1 MKAIFLILSIFTC
14 LYIQGQEII
23 LVHNKS
29 EMKDTPC
36 LVGTGTYYCTR
47 KDGKVANWKLY
58 TIFSDGY
65 YKKLMEEQ
73 SSKEFKFIPELVVN
87 FYPEPQKIIYR
98 GKQLFGG
105 AIISDNGVKK
115 DTLNFYFDLLP
126 TKPMI
131 KSIELN
137 YDFFKDFDFINPQY
151 KIVFEAQNFKEIIA
165 YHVEDESF
173 DTMNSLMNYT
183 SDLKSNWIDD
193 NLYEASEPNWAWN
206 EDIFFYTTNHFG
218 SSLPSDTIYVND
230 YIDSKINKKMI
241 DFYNQYNNIE
251 LPSIDCDIKVIN
263 KNILFNQTIPEITM
277 FDISGHIVKKEENTN
292 HINNIESL
300 PKGLYIIKMKL
311 YNKLLTKKISL

>member
-1 MKAIFLILSIFTC
+1 MKTIFLILSIFTC

-73 SSKEFKFIPELVVN
+73 SSKEFKFIPELVVS
-87 FYPEPQKIIYR
+87 FYPKPQMIIYR
-98 GKQLFGG
+98 GKQLFWG
-105 AIISDNGVKK
+105 AIISDNGIKK

-131 KSIELN
+131 KSFELN
-137 YDFFKDFDFINPQY
+137 YDSFKDFDFINPRY
-151 KIVFEAQNFKEIIA
+151 KLVFEAQNFDGLTA

-230 YIDSKINKKMI
+230 YIDSEINKKMKN
-241 DFYNQYNNIE
+241 FYNQYNKIDLVSNDYHFKIVNRSIVFRQNI
-251 LPSIDCDIKVIN
+251 PNITIYDILGN
-263 KNILFNQTIPEITM
+263 
-277 FDISGHIVKKEENTN
+277 IVKTEENSDC
-292 HINNIESL
+292 INIESL
-300 PKGLYIIKMKL
+300 PKGLYILKMKI
-311 YNKLLTKKISL
+311 YNKILTKKISL